1 MRCTNS
7 TQGRETYGESI
18 AFDALQRS
26 GLRQFSNPELNND
39 QWQNNYR
46 VRDGYEYNGGEYYSV
61 PGLWIRENQAVPNWK
76 NPNYTSMPS
85 RCDSRWDFMMRVCAC
100 DP

>member
-26 GLRQFSNPELNND
+26 GLRQFNNPDLNNE

-46 VRDGYEYNGGEYYSV
+46 VRDG
-61 PGLWIRENQAVPNWK
+61 
-76 NPNYTSMPS
+76 
-85 RCDSRWDFMMRVCAC
+85 F
-100 DP
+100 